1 MVQIENAS
9 ENEKEE
15 KKMIKSGKTIAI
27 TNRKGGSGKTTTAK
41 NIAYDLTLC
50 NKKVLLIDLDPQCN
64 ATEGLSGRKYSR
76 SVIGMLQLENV
87 HKCIYKTRFN
97 DLDIL
102 PGNDYL
108 ASTEILDDVLYRQ
121 ISPLRNE
128 YDFIIIDT
136 SPYFNKLTA
145 EILKISDLVIIPTL
159 LEDDSLKG
167 VMTTIQELITLFDGD
182 IRCKVLPTMVDKT
195 KYTEKLLLGLKE
207 DIGNMCFDT
216 YIRENKIQVR
226 RARQHHSPLSYR
238 YRKSK
243 AAKDYEK
250 LTAELL
256 EVM

>member
-145 EILKISDLVIIPTL
+145 EILKISDLVILPTL

-167 VMTTIQELITLFDGD
+167 VMTTIKELITLFD
-182 IRCKVLPTMVDKT
+182 
-195 KYTEKLLLGLKE
+195 TENQKLL
-207 DIGNMCFDT
+207 
-216 YIRENKIQVR
+216 KITR
-226 RARQHHSPLSYR
+226 N
-238 YRKSK
+238 
-243 AAKDYEK
+243 
-250 LTAELL
+250 
-256 EVM
+256 

>member
-145 EILKISDLVIIPTL
+145 EILKISDLVI
-159 LEDDSLKG
+159 
-167 VMTTIQELITLFDGD
+167 
-182 IRCKVLPTMVDKT
+182 LPTD
-195 KYTEKLLLGLKE
+195 
-207 DIGNMCFDT
+207 
-216 YIRENKIQVR
+216 
-226 RARQHHSPLSYR
+226 
-238 YRKSK
+238 RKS
-243 AAKDYEK
+243 
-250 LTAELL
+250 
-256 EVM
+256 VV

>member
-128 YDFIIIDT
+128 YDFIIIDCPP
-136 SPYFNKLTA
+136 SRY
-145 EILKISDLVIIPTL
+145 I
-159 LEDDSLKG
+159 
-167 VMTTIQELITLFDGD
+167 TIF
-182 IRCKVLPTMVDKT
+182 
-195 KYTEKLLLGLKE
+195 
-207 DIGNMCFDT
+207 
-216 YIRENKIQVR
+216 
-226 RARQHHSPLSYR
+226 
-238 YRKSK
+238 
-243 AAKDYEK
+243 
-250 LTAELL
+250 
-256 EVM
+256 

>member
-128 YDFIIIDT
+128 YDFILIFCIDRR
-136 SPYFNKLTA
+136 
-145 EILKISDLVIIPTL
+145 EGSDVALLFSLESCSLVYMYQSTCF
-159 LEDDSLKG
+159 
-167 VMTTIQELITLFDGD
+167 Q
-182 IRCKVLPTMVDKT
+182 C
-195 KYTEKLLLGLKE
+195 LLL
-207 DIGNMCFDT
+207 IQATAFQ
-216 YIRENKIQVR
+216 YI
-226 RARQHHSPLSYR
+226 
-238 YRKSK
+238 
-243 AAKDYEK
+243 
-250 LTAELL
+250 
-256 EVM
+256 